1 MRLKALKT
9 FCSESSIHGIPYFSN
24 DEIHL
29 AEKIFW
35 AIVTIISFICCLLL
49 VGQIGLKAKEDLSVT
64 YTSDIS
70 IPVTQVRKLFFK
82 EKKLKLKFF
91 NFQ

>member
-1 MRLKALKT
+1 MKLKPPKA

-35 AIVTIISFICCLLL
+35 AIVTIFSFICCLLL
-49 VGQIGLKAKEDLSVT
+49 IGKIMVMVREDLTVT

-70 IPVTQVRKLFFK
+70 VPVTQVGQMLPY
-82 EKKLKLKFF
+82 
-91 NFQ
+91 